1 MIAHSAEPVVV
12 VCPVV
17 LNENKLIQLRQN
29 QELFGLDLQVGAG
42 HTA

>member
-29 QELFGLDLQVGAG
+29 QELFRLDLQEGAG